1 LFFAAW
7 LGRLGGE
14 GCQLKDF
21 GMSAISADDPLP
33 GEDVV
38 SGLPSK
44 VSDERAGAVPLWSGR
59 LGPLRQQI
67 AQPTA

>member
-1 LFFAAW
+1 
-7 LGRLGGE
+7 
-14 GCQLKDF
+14 
-21 GMSAISADDPLP
+21 MSAISADDTLP

-38 SGLPSK
+38 SDLPSK